1 MLFIKYLIYSA
12 YDVKD
17 VQSEASYAKKNHH
30 FTETKP
36 NLTVNGEYQKEIIP
50 LYSVI
55 STISPASSMVDIT
68 EYTDA
73 ILILFTVTSCSTPP
87 VLVFAFVAVWTQR
100 QFFTSFFLQPSYF
113 TSSTD
118 LPEDL
123 DQFIKASNKVWSST
137 VSSQETITF
146 FVSRLASTFSTPSI
160 LVSIRVTAPEQPPHV
175 MPTLKCTSFMTQKWP
190 ESSGMP
196 QFNNSMRSDQQ
207 GDTFIPFV
215 SAIVSPKTLHIF
227 DAVCRSFFAL
237 VQCRFPSW
245 TQLFKVTVLWSFKK
259 KL

>member
-87 VLVFAFVAVWTQR
+87 VLVFAFVAV
-100 QFFTSFFLQPSYF
+100 
-113 TSSTD
+113 
-118 LPEDL
+118 
-123 DQFIKASNKVWSST
+123 
-137 VSSQETITF
+137 
-146 FVSRLASTFSTPSI
+146 
-160 LVSIRVTAPEQPPHV
+160 
-175 MPTLKCTSFMTQKWP
+175 
-190 ESSGMP
+190 
-196 QFNNSMRSDQQ
+196 
-207 GDTFIPFV
+207 
-215 SAIVSPKTLHIF
+215 
-227 DAVCRSFFAL
+227 
-237 VQCRFPSW
+237 
-245 TQLFKVTVLWSFKK
+245 
-259 KL
+259 